1 MLIKV
6 YDLLGREI
14 ITLVNEEKA
23 AGKYDVKFNAANL
36 PGGVYIYRITAGD
49 YASSKKMLLLK

>member
-1 MLIKV
+1 LVYKYDISKTSNVLIKV

-36 PGGVYIYRITAGD
+36 PSGVYIPYYCR
-49 YASSKKMLLLK
+49 